1 MPPSDEPSA
10 VAAVAEDPD
19 GLDERLL
26 GIRPFE
32 VLFELSTRCNLR
44 CIYCAVSQPGYV
56 GRDLEVVERDALV
69 DQLVALG
76 PVQFQINGHGES
88 TLVPGW
94 VDLAR
99 ALLER
104 GLAITIISHLNKP
117 MSEDEI
123 DTLARLERIT
133 VSCDTSDPEIY
144 RRLRRGGLLERVE
157 RNIGRIYA
165 AADRD
170 GRPRPYISFNCT
182 VTHLNV
188 LGIPDLVTRAV
199 ELGLPAVALTNLEE
213 YPPIPGVEQPLHPS
227 RTDPVGGLAAVRR
240 GREIAEEH
248 GLDFWVMGGLEEVLE
263 EACWKLTAS

>member
-1 MPPSDEPSA
+1 MQTPEDTR
-10 VAAVAEDPD
+10 AADD
-19 GLDERLL
+19 IDERLL
-26 GIRPFE
+26 GIRSQE

-44 CIYCAVSQPGYV
+44 CIYCAVSQPDYV
-56 GRDLEVVERDALV
+56 GRDLEVAERNELV

-76 PVQFQINGHGES
+76 PDTFQINGHGES
-88 TLVPGW
+88 TLVDGW

-117 MSEDEI
+117 MSDEEI
-123 DTLARLERIT
+123 DTLARFLRIT
-133 VSCDTSDPEIY
+133 VSCDTSDPDVY

-182 VTHLNV
+182 VSHINV
-188 LGIPDLVTRAV
+188 LGIPELVIRAAD
-199 ELGLPAVALTNLEE
+199 LGLSAVALTNLEE

-227 RTDPVGGLAAVRR
+227 KTDPVGGLAAVRR
-240 GREIAEEH
+240 GREIAAER
-248 GLDFWVMGGLEEVLE
+248 GLDFWIMGGLEEVLE
-263 EACWKLTAS
+263 EACAEQAAS